1 MRRACLIL
9 LTVLIVSGLLPAPA
23 QSADETPARTAAT
36 IREALF
42 EAQIALSTDPT
53 ASASALEAARAAYAG
68 AFADAVRA
76 AAPQAGERIQAGMA
90 DAAQA
95 VANNQ
100 AAALAAAR
108 ARVWTGILAGSTAAV
123 EEAVAR
129 GDSAAAAAWLPV
141 REFRSTTRF
150 SRPSTGATLAVQALA
165 TGELSSEDAL
175 LAVRAD
181 LFDTYQ
187 GELNQALHELAEAD
201 ARGFSVRR
209 AELAALAE
217 GYFHILSGAY
227 VRERGDAALRDAQS
241 AFAALRA
248 ATLGSGALDRPLAQ
262 VEESLRGFRA
272 APLTPEEE
280 ARRAGQL
287 LRYLSLVPLEYGRG
301 VNGTQVMHDFEIQ
314 EAITFHAGA
323 QAAFSDL
330 QAVLEQRDPPAAA
343 QVRAGL
349 DALGQQLDQ
358 AARGAGVAREETV
371 EAQAAALDAALRGL
385 IPEEWLQ
392 NSSAGDFDVI
402 AAMLDQMEAAV
413 ISKDYAAAESA
424 RLEAYA
430 IMEVGPEARLLAF
443 APQLKVTLE
452 DLFWNGQGERPGLAG
467 LIKNQRPHAEIQSTR
482 ARLDETLAEAQ
493 TILEAG
499 SAPGAVATN
508 AGMIMF
514 REGLEA
520 VIILASLMSSMKRKE
535 EIKYRKPMWLGTL
548 LAVAAT
554 ALTWLLAHD
563 VIQSLARHGEKL
575 EAVVSAI
582 AIAVLLVIMNWFFH
596 KIYWT
601 EWIAA
606 FHARKRRIVSG
617 EAGLWLGLV
626 ALGFT
631 SVYREGFET
640 VLFLQALVLESS
652 VGVVMT
658 GVAAAL
664 AAVCLIGFVTFR
676 LQVNLPYKK
685 MLVVTGVLIGVVL
698 LQMVGKTVHVFQMVG
713 WLPIHTIGEITLPYW
728 VGMWFGIYAT
738 WEGLGLQAAAAAFV
752 IGSYYAAEWATH
764 RRRAGRKPQPREE
777 KRPRA
782 EAREGE
788 A

>member
-1 MRRACLIL
+1 MRRATLIL
-9 LTVLIVSGLLPAPA
+9 LAVLLAAGMLPNPVL
-23 QSADETPARTAAT
+23 SAGEPPARSAAA
-36 IREALF
+36 IREGLF
-42 EAQIALSTDPT
+42 AAQIALSTDR
-53 ASASALEAARAAYAG
+53 SAAVAAVDSARAAYAG
-68 AFADAVRA
+68 AFAVSLRATAPEADERILTGFTDAALA
-76 AAPQAGERIQAGMA
+76 AADE
-90 DAAQA
+90 
-95 VANNQ
+95 Q

-108 ARVWTGILAGSTAAV
+108 AQVWTAVLSGSVAVVEDAA
-123 EEAVAR
+123 AR
-129 GDSAAAAAWLPV
+129 GDAATAAAWLPV

-150 SRPSTGATLAVQALA
+150 SRPAIGATLAVQALA
-165 TGELSSEDAL
+165 TGESSAEEVL
-175 LAVRAD
+175 VAVRAD
-181 LFDTYQ
+181 LLDTYQ

-201 ARGFSVRR
+201 ARGFGVRR

-217 GYFHILSGAY
+217 GYFFILAPAY
-227 VRERGDAALRDAQS
+227 ARERGDGAQRDAHAAL
-241 AFAALRA
+241 AALRA
-248 ATLGSGALDRPLAQ
+248 AALGGEDIQLPLVQ
-262 VEESLRGFRA
+262 VEQVLRGFRA
-272 APLTPEEE
+272 APLTPEEQ

-301 VNGTQVMHDFEIQ
+301 VNGDQVMHDFEIQ

-330 QAVLEQRDPPAAA
+330 QAVLDQNDPGAAA
-343 QVRAGL
+343 EVSAGL
-349 DALGQQLDQ
+349 DALGRQLDQ
-358 AARGAGVAREETV
+358 TARGAGVTPEENV
-371 EAQAAALDAALRGL
+371 EAQAAALDATLRAL
-385 IPEEWLQ
+385 IPAEWLQ

-452 DLFWNGQGERPGLAG
+452 DLFWNGQGEHPGLAG

-482 ARLDETLAEAQ
+482 AQLDHTLAEAQ
-493 TILEAG
+493 KILEAG
-499 SAPGAVATN
+499 SAPGAVAAN

-535 EIKYRKPMWLGTL
+535 EVKYRKPMWLGTL

-554 ALTWLLAHD
+554 VLTWVLAHD

-575 EAVVSAI
+575 EAVVSAV

-596 KIYWT
+596 KVYWT

-626 ALGFT
+626 TLGFT

-652 VGVVMT
+652 LGVVMT

-698 LQMVGKTVHVFQMVG
+698 LQMVGKTVHVFQVVG
-713 WLPIHTIGEITLPYW
+713 WLPIHTIGAITPPYW
-728 VGMWFGIYAT
+728 LGMWFGIYGT
-738 WEGLGLQAAAAAFV
+738 WEGLGLQLAAAAFV

-764 RRRAGRKPQPREE
+764 RRRAAHKSPQRI
-777 KRPRA
+777 
-782 EAREGE
+782 AREAE
-788 A
+788 